1 MRLGL
6 SLDKHGLVEQIIEN
20 VILVFVWVLAIS
32 IHTTIRY
39 QILDTGSLTCL
50 AQIDLNEISMI
61 FTNIKTAL

>member
-1 MRLGL
+1 MRIGL

-20 VILVFVWVLAIS
+20 VILVFVWLLAIS

-50 AQIDLNEISMI
+50 AQTDLNEISMI